1 MLSKETI
8 AKLRRS
14 DAAARRAM
22 TAKKGAPHSTAK
34 GDMTLHHDGKGLYLQ
49 VTSAG
54 ASWSQRFTF
63 AGKRRWIGL
72 GHIDQ
77 VSAAIAREKGQA
89 VRDQVARGIDPVAA
103 RDEETRKQK
112 AQTLTVALA
121 VDRYIAVHAAEWR
134 RTETE
139 GRHRQVF
146 DDYLLPHIG
155 KIAVADLTVAQVLK
169 AYQPDPS
176 NPKVG
181 FWRDHTA
188 TAAKSRGWLWAA
200 LEATRGKEGG
210 LREDQRNPAEWDR
223 LKADL
228 PRPSKIA
235 PTTNRAALPY
245 KMIRPLIERIQAS
258 GDWRAAQAEAVI
270 LCGVRTRPVILMQ
283 WGDIDLD
290 ASEWMVPGAFEKSNE
305 KLRVPLSPRLLEII
319 RAQLPADGCIPED
332 DDYVFHGQGSG
343 RQGGKA
349 QNLRKHHRSFGSLL
363 AFLRKLGVPL
373 DLATIHGFRSTVRDW
388 AGEETTHP
396 SDVCEAMLSHV
407 FAKGTRGDYQ
417 RGSLFDKRR
426 ALMNDWS
433 DVCMGLR
440 PATRTMDR
448 AV

>member
-1 MLSKETI
+1 M
-8 AKLRRS
+8 
-14 DAAARRAM
+14 
-22 TAKKGAPHSTAK
+22 
-34 GDMTLHHDGKGLYLQ
+34 
-49 VTSAG
+49 
-54 ASWSQRFTF
+54 
-63 AGKRRWIGL
+63 
-72 GHIDQ
+72 
-77 VSAAIAREKGQA
+77 
-89 VRDQVARGIDPVAA
+89 
-103 RDEETRKQK
+103 
-112 AQTLTVALA
+112 
-121 VDRYIAVHAAEWR
+121 
-134 RTETE
+134 
-139 GRHRQVF
+139 F

-155 KIAVADLTVAQVLK
+155 KIAVADLTVAHVLK

-235 PTTNRAALPY
+235 PTSNRAALPY

-258 GDWRAAQAEAVI
+258 GDWRASQAEAVI
-270 LCGVRTRPVILMQ
+270 LCGVRTRPVILMH

-290 ASEWMVPGAFEKSNE
+290 GSEWMVPGAFEKSNE

-319 RAQLPADGCIPED
+319 RAQLPADGSRPED
-332 DDYVFHGQGSG
+332 DDYVFHGLGSG
-343 RQGGKA
+343 RQGGKV
-349 QNLRKHHRSFGSLL
+349 QNLRKRHRSFGSLL

-448 AV
+448 AA